1 MTNKDNIIRDMV
13 LSTVIGIGIGTI
25 IALISLWVADV
36 TEVSLAKMVVIVVI
50 SGLIG
55 LVSSLIFGINDL
67 PAKIS
72 YPLHFI
78 MVFGLVIAMNILNG
92 WADGETLHNHALSV
106 FLRFLL
112 VYVGVWLFVTYLT
125 HQKVSQI
132 NEKIKE
138 RKATKGK

>member
-1 MTNKDNIIRDMV
+1 MTNKDNIIKDMV

-25 IALISLWVADV
+25 IALLSLWVADV
-36 TEVSLAKMVVIVVI
+36 PEVSLAKMVVIVVI

-67 PAKIS
+67 PSKIS
-72 YPLHFI
+72 YPLHLI

-138 RKATKGK
+138 RKSIKGK